1 MHVRFDNCPAE
12 HIRTLVLTSPSLA
25 FKQNSLSAFVI
36 RLMLCGRSLVNWFS
50 ASDFRSITCL
60 CDQNFPSEVLA
71 RLRLS
76 PVFNILRDS
85 LLI

>member
-1 MHVRFDNCPAE
+1 M
-12 HIRTLVLTSPSLA
+12 I
-25 FKQNSLSAFVI
+25 
-36 RLMLCGRSLVNWFS
+36 FS
-50 ASDFRSITCL
+50 RPHFRSITCL

-76 PVFNILRDS
+76 PVFNILRDP